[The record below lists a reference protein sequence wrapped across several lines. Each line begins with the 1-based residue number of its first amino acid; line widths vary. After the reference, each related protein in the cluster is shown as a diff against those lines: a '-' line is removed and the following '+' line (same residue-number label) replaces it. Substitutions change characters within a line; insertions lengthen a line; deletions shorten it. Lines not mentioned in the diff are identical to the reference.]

1 MQMPNV
7 PKQVLRELADFA
19 DDNGRAF
26 PSISTLAAALCL
38 TTRSVINGLS
48 YLRDNA
54 IITQST
60 GIGGNNIYYIHPE
73 NFKGEFQYP
82 RRMANES
89 SESRSLEVVNDVHQC
104 NTFTS
109 ESGSPTSECHSQGSE
124 SRSLEVVNDVHQ
136 CNTFT
141 SESGSPTSEC
151 HSQGS
156 ESRSLE
162 VVNDVHTNHH
172 INHQEPLDN
181 HQYISA
187 DEKHTLDPVTEK
199 HEEPKSKP
207 KSEKIK
213 KPKTI
218 MTTLP
223 ENFEVSE
230 RVKIWAAQKGFDR
243 LEEHLEYFIGY
254 AVASGKKYADWDQA
268 LMNAIR
274 GNWAKL
280 KPEGIR
286 TQHQAAQPQSL
297 NANYWANF
305 NQPQEPKDWFEEP
318 IDVTPKKTLLIEGV
332 GHA

>member
-1 MQMPNV
+1 MSNKISTAVKYMQMPNV

-26 PSISTLAAALCL
+26 PSITTLAAALCL

-73 NFKGEFQYP
+73 NFKGEFKYP
-82 RRMANES
+82 RRVANES
-89 SESRSLEVVNDVHQC
+89 SESHSSELVNDVHQY

-109 ESGSPTSECHSQGSE
+109 ESGSPTSECHSQG
-124 SRSLEVVNDVHQ
+124 
-136 CNTFT
+136 
-141 SESGSPTSEC
+141 G
-151 HSQGS
+151 

-172 INHQEPLDN
+172 INHQESLDN

-199 HEEPKSKP
+199 QEEPKSKP

-213 KPKTI
+213 KPKTT

-243 LEEHLEYFIGY
+243 LEEHLEYFTGY

-286 TQHQAAQPQSL
+286 AQHQAAQPQSL
-297 NANYWANF
+297 NASYWANF
-305 NQPQEPKDWFEEP
+305 NQPSEQEDWYKP

>member
-1 MQMPNV
+1 MSNKISTAVKYMQMPNV

-26 PSISTLAAALCL
+26 PSITTLAAALCL

-73 NFKGEFQYP
+73 NFKGEFKYP
-82 RRMANES
+82 RRVANES
-89 SESRSLEVVNDVHQC
+89 SESHSSELVNDVHQC

-109 ESGSPTSECHSQGSE
+109 ESGSPTSECHSQGGE
-124 SRSLEVVNDVHQ
+124 SRSLEVVNDVH
-136 CNTFT
+136 N
-141 SESGSPTSEC
+141 
-151 HSQGS
+151 
-156 ESRSLE
+156 
-162 VVNDVHTNHH
+162 NHH

-199 HEEPKSKP
+199 QEEPKSKP

-213 KPKTI
+213 KPKST
-218 MTTLP
+218 MTLLP

-243 LEEHLEYFIGY
+243 LEEHLEYFTGY

-286 TQHQAAQPQSL
+286 AQHQAAQPQSL
-297 NANYWANF
+297 NASYWANF
-305 NQPQEPKDWFEEP
+305 NQPSEPEGWYEP

>member
-1 MQMPNV
+1 MSNKISTAVKYMQMPNV

-26 PSISTLAAALCL
+26 PSITTLAAALCL

-73 NFKGEFQYP
+73 NFKGEFKYP
-82 RRMANES
+82 RRVANES
-89 SESRSLEVVNDVHQC
+89 SESYS
-104 NTFTS
+104 S
-109 ESGSPTSECHSQGSE
+109 E
-124 SRSLEVVNDVHQ
+124 LVNDVHQ

-199 HEEPKSKP
+199 QEEPKSKT

-213 KPKTI
+213 KPKTT

-230 RVKIWAAQKGFDR
+230 RVKTWAAQKGFDR

-297 NANYWANF
+297 NASYWANF
-305 NQPQEPKDWFEEP
+305 NQPQEPKDWFDEP

>member
-1 MQMPNV
+1 MSNKISTAVKYMQMPNV

-89 SESRSLEVVNDVHQC
+89 
-104 NTFTS
+104 
-109 ESGSPTSECHSQGSE
+109 SE

>member
-1 MQMPNV
+1 MSNKISTAVKYMQMPNV

-26 PSISTLAAALCL
+26 PSITTLAAALCL

-73 NFKGEFQYP
+73 NFKGEFKYP
-82 RRMANES
+82 RRVANES
-89 SESRSLEVVNDVHQC
+89 SES
-104 NTFTS
+104 
-109 ESGSPTSECHSQGSE
+109 HSSK
-124 SRSLEVVNDVHQ
+124 LVNDVHQ

-199 HEEPKSKP
+199 HDEPKSKP

-213 KPKTI
+213 KPKTT

-230 RVKIWAAQKGFDR
+230 RVKTWAAQKGFDR
-243 LEEHLEYFIGY
+243 LEEHLEYFTGY

-286 TQHQAAQPQSL
+286 AQHQAAQPQSL
-297 NANYWANF
+297 NASYWANF
-305 NQPQEPKDWFEEP
+305 NQLSEPEGWYEP